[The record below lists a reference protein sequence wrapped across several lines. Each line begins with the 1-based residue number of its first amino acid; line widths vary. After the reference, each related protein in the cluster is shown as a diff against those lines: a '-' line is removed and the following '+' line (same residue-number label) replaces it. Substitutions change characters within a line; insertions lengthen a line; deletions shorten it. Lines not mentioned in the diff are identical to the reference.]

1 MEESGKKKIGRPP
14 KALKEQQQQQ
24 PTAIAQPIEQ
34 QKQEKPALAEVED
47 NMPIEAAKAPKA
59 KRGQSDT
66 TKAALA
72 AGRARLAEINEAKRK
87 EKAELAEKY
96 ALKKAEKVIEEK
108 RKLKQSYGLAE
119 SDSDDES
126 VDEVVT
132 KKELKKILE
141 ESKAIKV
148 KEKPKKKVV
157 YVESESEEEP
167 VYVTRRK
174 AVPKTPVHVQA
185 SPSIMFF

>member
-1 MEESGKKKIGRPP
+1 
-14 KALKEQQQQQ
+14 
-24 PTAIAQPIEQ
+24 
-34 QKQEKPALAEVED
+34 
-47 NMPIEAAKAPKA
+47 
-59 KRGQSDT
+59 
-66 TKAALA
+66 
-72 AGRARLAEINEAKRK
+72 
-87 EKAELAEKY
+87 LAEKY

-119 SDSDDES
+119 SDSDNES

-132 KKELKKILE
+132 KKELKKLLAD
-141 ESKAIKV
+141 SKAMAAP
-148 KEKPKKKVV
+148 KPKKKVV